1 MEMTLNPQEFENLAE
16 RFKLLSEP
24 TRLQILSAIC
34 QGEYNVN
41 DICQR
46 TGLRQANVSKHLH
59 LLKTAGVVAC
69 RRVGPCR
76 YYRVIDRDLM
86 NLCAKA
92 RRKEERADKIPTSNL
107 GGK

>member
-1 MEMTLNPQEFENLAE
+1 MEMTLNPQEFESLAE
-16 RFKLLSEP
+16 RFKILSEP

-41 DICQR
+41 DICRR

-59 LLKTAGVVAC
+59 LLKRAGVVAC
-69 RRVGPCR
+69 RRVGVCR

-92 RRKEERADKIPTSNL
+92 RREKFY
-107 GGK
+107 